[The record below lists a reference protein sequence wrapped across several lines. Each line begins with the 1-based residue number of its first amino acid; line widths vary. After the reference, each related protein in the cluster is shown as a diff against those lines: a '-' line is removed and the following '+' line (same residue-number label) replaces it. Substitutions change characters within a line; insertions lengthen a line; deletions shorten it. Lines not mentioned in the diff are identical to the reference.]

1 MAYSTIV
8 KPGDYFNTKMYD
20 GNGGTNALT
29 GVGFQ
34 PDWVWIKNRD
44 ATDWHFLTDAVRGV
58 TKTLHSNTTNAE
70 STQATAL
77 TAFGSDGFTVGSDGS
92 VNRNNQSFVA
102 WNWKGNGAGSTNNDG
117 NRTSTVSAS
126 TTSGFSIVRY
136 QGNSSNNQTIGHG
149 LGVAPKMIFIK
160 NLSSSLDWIVYNK
173 TITAAKHLHLNT
185 TAEAVSDNGMFNGVE
200 PTATVFNV
208 HANNDVN
215 KANDYFIAYCFAE
228 KKGYSKFGSYTG
240 DGNTNGPFVYTGF
253 KPAFFIT
260 KRTDAGAGWQMYD
273 STRDVDN
280 PADHRLQAQSDAVEL
295 VGDANT
301 DIDFLSNGF
310 NLRNADADS
319 NASGGNYIYM
329 AFAEEPLVANSG
341 TDGVPATAR

>member
-8 KPGDYFNTKMYD
+8 KPSDYFNTKMYD